1 VCYHYSTKVITIPSA
16 INPTLYQNIDQ
27 SCVQLPDLPKLRSFL
42 GRFAYYKGLFIL
54 LEAIEKIEED
64 IPFVIAGDG
73 ELKEE
78 IKRKVEKSKK
88 ILS

>member
-1 VCYHYSTKVITIPSA
+1 
-16 INPTLYQNIDQ
+16 
-27 SCVQLPDLPKLRSFL
+27 L